1 MGGRGLPVPGWPR
14 QVVVV
19 DSPLSVSAAD
29 RSRRPKK
36 ATIGK
41 EGRAGEDGWQ
51 YIEALERG
59 EEVVQP
65 AKDDEQMAGAEAAFE
80 MEHRDAALQQ
90 CLSQLGT
97 DDRSEGAGAGEPQ
110 YRQLVSGMSVRLYRW
125 MQGVGI
131 GCQRKRKLPPG
142 S

>member
-19 DSPLSVSAAD
+19 DLPRPVPAAD

-36 ATIGK
+36 ANTGK
-41 EGRAGEDGWQ
+41 EGRAGDDGWQ

-59 EEVVQP
+59 EEEGQP
-65 AKDDEQMAGAEAAFE
+65 MDDDEQMIGSAVAFE
-80 MEHRDAALQQ
+80 MEHRDAGLQQ
-90 CLSQLGT
+90 CPSQLGT